1 MHSNEE
7 RSTKHEAPVLISIPR
22 FVECVVEGRL
32 NRFVVAVRYGKESKL
47 AHINNTGRL
56 LELLVK
62 GREVACLPW
71 NAWNGKTSLRKT
83 SYRRT
88 SFRLFAVREE
98 KGWALIDTQFQMRAF
113 EKAVEDHRIAWL
125 KGYRLVRRN
134 PHLGDSVLD
143 YLLGKEQGPAEL
155 FLETKSAVL
164 REGEVALYPDCPTMR
179 GQRHVRAL
187 MEHAARGGQGAICF
201 VAALPGITAFMPSV
215 AGDPVVTALIMQ
227 SRSAGVDVRAVAMHF
242 DGNGILLDN
251 PNLPVLSP

>member
-1 MHSNEE
+1 MHTNEA
-7 RSTKHEAPVLISIPR
+7 RSTKHEAPVLITIPR
-22 FVECVVEGRL
+22 FVECAIQRRV
-32 NRFVVAVRYGKESKL
+32 NRFVVEVRHGGESKL

-62 GREVACLPW
+62 GREAACLPW
-71 NAWNGKTSLRKT
+71 DGTAGFRKA

-98 KGWALIDTQFQMRAF
+98 KGWALIDTQLQMRAF
-113 EKAVEDHRIAWL
+113 EKAVEARRVGWL

-134 PHLGDSVLD
+134 PRLGDGVLD
-143 YLLGKEQGPAEL
+143 YLLRKEEEPAEL

-164 REGEVALYPDCPTMR
+164 REGEFAMYPDCPTMR

-187 MEHAARGGQGAICF
+187 TEHAMRGGKGAICF
-201 VAALPGITAFMPSV
+201 VGALPGITAFMPSV
-215 AGDPVVTALIMQ
+215 TGDPVVTTLIKK
-227 SRSAGVDVRAVAMHF
+227 SWSAGVDLRAIAMHF

-251 PNLPVLSP
+251 ANLPVLFP